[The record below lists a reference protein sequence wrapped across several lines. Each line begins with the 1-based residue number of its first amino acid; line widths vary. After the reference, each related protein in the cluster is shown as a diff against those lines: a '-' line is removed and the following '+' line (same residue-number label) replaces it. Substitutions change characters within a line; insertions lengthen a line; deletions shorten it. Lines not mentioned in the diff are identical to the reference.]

1 MAISESKKPLES
13 QQFHMIQPNM
23 CNSTCIISILIFT
36 LHIFSILPWNY
47 KLLKN
52 KNFNPDWCF
61 IYSYSS
67 LPGLAPSAG
76 RLGRVQ
82 FWDHNK
88 RYCSKP
94 LVLKYLSSFFLS
106 FSGQT
111 PRRGITGSLVMPT
124 NIIHDSYYQI
134 AFWKGC
140 SNFISTTGVWAVRAN
155 TTPVNV
161 VDCCLLNNSANLTD
175 FKTSHCLV
183 CIF

>member
-82 FWDHNK
+82 FGTTIKDTAQN
-88 RYCSKP
+88 
-94 LVLKYLSSFFLS
+94 LLSSNICPHF
-106 FSGQT
+106 
-111 PRRGITGSLVMPT
+111 SLVSQDRHPEGESLG
-124 NIIHDSYYQI
+124 H
-134 AFWKGC
+134 WL
-140 SNFISTTGVWAVRAN
+140 
-155 TTPVNV
+155 
-161 VDCCLLNNSANLTD
+161 CLLILFMIHITRLLSGKVVATLFPLPGCGQSGLTPLL
-175 FKTSHCLV
+175 SM
-183 CIF
+183 